1 MSHRDKN
8 SRTSKLGEQAGS
20 PARVISR
27 NSSIT
32 TDDSGL
38 HPSRFIRTTTADS
51 EDGVRLA
58 PSDVRGLQ
66 PNIIIRRR
74 GSDNNHS
81 TSVKVTRQSPAQQ
94 RPREVLRSMPTEE
107 MSEYASSDNMSTASD
122 RSRFQNYNFAK
133 PHKIVASQSS
143 SGINYHGATISQ
155 AASQG
160 NLPLCVLL
168 WGMATAKR
176 VRLMDPD
183 AQGDT
188 PMHFAALADLP
199 EVNYEVLGIVF
210 LVVSVI
216 VSNLILLIMCIRLQ
230 VMSFLH
236 QQTRI
241 KCDPQNRL
249 VELRNNRGETPL
261 LRASC
266 VGKVPSLKVRS
277 PARPSCLPTLPYP
290 MLYLTFFVYLYYM
303 LYLHCLLLARR
314 VFSVC

>member
-1 MSHRDKN
+1 MSHREKN

-20 PARVISR
+20 PAPVIST
-27 NSSIT
+27 NSSTT
-32 TDDSGL
+32 TDNSGL

-51 EDGVRLA
+51 EDGIRGA
-58 PSDVRGLQ
+58 HSDARGLQ
-66 PNIIIRRR
+66 PSIIIRRR

-122 RSRFQNYNFAK
+122 RSRFQNHNFAK
-133 PHKIVASQSS
+133 PHKLVASQS

-199 EVNYEVLGIVF
+199 EVSYAVLK
-210 LVVSVI
+210 VVMLVI
-216 VSNLILLIMCIRLQ
+216 VSNLILLIMCMCIGR
-230 VMSFLH
+230 
-236 QQTRI
+236 
-241 KCDPQNRL
+241 
-249 VELRNNRGETPL
+249 
-261 LRASC
+261 
-266 VGKVPSLKVRS
+266 RS
-277 PARPSCLPTLPYP
+277 
-290 MLYLTFFVYLYYM
+290 
-303 LYLHCLLLARR
+303 
-314 VFSVC
+314 